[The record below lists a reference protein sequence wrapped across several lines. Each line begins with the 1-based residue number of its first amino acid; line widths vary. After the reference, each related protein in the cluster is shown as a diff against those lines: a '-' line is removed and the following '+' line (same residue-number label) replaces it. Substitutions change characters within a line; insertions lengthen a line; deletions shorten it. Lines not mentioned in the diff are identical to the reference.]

1 MKKYFAFALLFGAL
15 CSVASYATVNKNES
29 VPETVVAQ
37 ETDTPLGRIT
47 LCEKDGTK
55 CSTNWEAFRCAA
67 SKRVYIKNVH
77 TKNVYWADEITGVSG
92 FTHRVWYGSPEQ
104 WYYFSVR

>member
-1 MKKYFAFALLFGAL
+1 MKKYFVYAFLFGAL

-29 VPETVVAQ
+29 LSETLVVQ
-37 ETDTPLGRIT
+37 KVEDTSLGYVN

-55 CSTNWEAFRCAA
+55 CDFCWEAFRSATNN
-67 SKRVYIKNVH
+67 RVYLKDGNQIH
-77 TKNVYWADEITGVSG
+77 WANEISQNEQG
-92 FTHRVWYGSPEQ
+92 FTHRVYYRSK